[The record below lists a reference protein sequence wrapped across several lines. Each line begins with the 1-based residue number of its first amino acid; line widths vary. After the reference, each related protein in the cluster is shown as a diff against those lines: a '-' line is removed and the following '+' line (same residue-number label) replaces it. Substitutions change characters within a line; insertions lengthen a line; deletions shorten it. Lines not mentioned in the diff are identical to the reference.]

1 MLSQVVARELGGE
14 PRAKAITAV
23 AARSH
28 PTLDGTLRQVSARSL
43 YRWLA
48 AFDSR
53 GFEALVR
60 KARTPLGGSLVLDA
74 GLMAF
79 FEEQK
84 RDDPQA
90 SVPELI
96 RRARQLQ
103 LVGPREKVDR
113 STLWRAL
120 KRKGLDTRRRHAPKD
135 DDCRR
140 FSYPHRLDM
149 VLCDGKHLR
158 LGTTQKRR
166 VALFFLDDATRFALA
181 VAVGTSESAAL
192 FLRGLYKCVLARG
205 RMGILY
211 LDNGPGFIALDSLE
225 VLRKLKVH
233 FVHGTARYPEGHGKV
248 ERFNQSAWTHLLRLL
263 DRPEVDPA
271 CAALELRLE
280 HFLSEQYNHQPHE
293 SLGKQTPFQRFHQD
307 PKPLAFAE
315 SAEALREAF
324 VLHTTRKVSPDH
336 VISCEGTL
344 YEAPRGLART
354 DALVYRNLLD
364 GSLRCL
370 HQGRLVRLS
379 PLDPVANAR
388 DRRARAPEP
397 PPLPVPPKSSAELAF
412 EQDLLPV
419 VGRRPAPDPLRHLA
433 PALAQG
439 AHRLR
444 HPPLPHRRG
453 HLHPLRSPGPGGA
466 LGDRPRQPARHR
478 SPGFEVPAL
487 RP

>member
-1 MLSQVVARELGGE
+1 MNDKIPTSLAPPSPEALFRYTVLSQVIARELGGE

-23 AARSH
+23 AAQSH
-28 PTLDGTLRQVSARSL
+28 PTLEGTLRQVSARSL

-48 AFDSR
+48 AFETR

-60 KARTPLGGSLVLDA
+60 KARTPLCGSFVLDA

-84 RDDPQA
+84 RDDPHV

-103 LVGPREKVDR
+103 LIGLREKVDR
-113 STLWRAL
+113 TTLWRAL

-135 DDCRR
+135 GDCRR

-158 LGTTQKRR
+158 LGATKKRR
-166 VALFFLDDATRFALA
+166 VVLFFLDDATRFGLA

-192 FLRGLYKCVLARG
+192 FLRGLHKCVLARG

-248 ERFNQSAWTHLLRLL
+248 ERFNQTAWTHLLRLL
-263 DRPEVDPA
+263 DRPEVDPE

-280 HFLSEQYNHQPHE
+280 HFVSEQYNHQPHE
-293 SLGKQTPFQRFHQD
+293 SLDKQTPYQRFHQD

-315 SAEALREAF
+315 SGEALREAF

-336 VISCEGTL
+336 VISCDGTL

-388 DRRARAPEP
+388 DRRARTPEQ

-419 VGRRPAPDPLRHLA
+419 VGPD
-433 PALAQG
+433 G
-439 AHRLR
+439 GFS
-444 HPPLPHRRG
+444 LPTPETDH
-453 HLHPLRSPGPGGA
+453 
-466 LGDRPRQPARHR
+466 
-478 SPGFEVPAL
+478 E
-487 RP
+487 

>member
-1 MLSQVVARELGGE
+1 MNDQIPTPVVPPSPEALFRYTVLSQVIARELGGE

-23 AARSH
+23 AAQSH
-28 PTLDGTLRQVSARSL
+28 PTLEGTLRQVSARSL

-48 AFDSR
+48 AFEPL
-53 GFEALVR
+53 GFEGLVR
-60 KARTPLGGSLVLDA
+60 KARTPLCDSLVLDP
-74 GLMAF
+74 GLLAF
-79 FEEQK
+79 CEQQR
-84 RDDPQA
+84 RDDPYT

-103 LVGPREKVDR
+103 LIEPQEKVDR
-113 STLWRAL
+113 TTLWRAL
-120 KRKGLDTRRRHAPKD
+120 KRKGLDTRRHHAPKAG
-135 DDCRR
+135 DCRR
-140 FSYPHRLDM
+140 FSYPHRMDM

-158 LGTTQKRR
+158 VGATKKRR
-166 VALFFLDDATRFALA
+166 VALFFLDDATRYGLA
-181 VAVGTSESAAL
+181 VVVGESESAAL

-205 RMGILY
+205 RMNILY

-233 FVHGTARYPEGHGKV
+233 FIHGTARYPEGHGKI
-248 ERFNQSAWTHLLRLL
+248 ERFNQTAWTHLLRLL
-263 DRPEVDPA
+263 TRPEVDPE

-280 HFLSEQYNHQPHE
+280 HFLFEQYNHQPHE
-293 SLGKQTPFQRFHQD
+293 SLGKQTPYQRFHQD

-315 SAEALREAF
+315 SGDSLREAF

-336 VISCEGTL
+336 VISFDGTL
-344 YEAPRGLART
+344 YEMPLGLART

-388 DRRARAPEP
+388 DRRARRPEQ

-412 EQDLLPV
+412 EQDLLPL
-419 VGRRPAPDPLRHLA
+419 VGPD
-433 PALAQG
+433 G
-439 AHRLR
+439 GFS
-444 HPPLPHRRG
+444 LPTPETDH
-453 HLHPLRSPGPGGA
+453 
-466 LGDRPRQPARHR
+466 
-478 SPGFEVPAL
+478 E
-487 RP
+487 

>member
-1 MLSQVVARELGGE
+1 MDDQIPTPLVPPSPEALFRYTVLSQVIARELGGE

-23 AARSH
+23 AAQSH
-28 PTLDGTLRQVSARSL
+28 PTLEGTLRQVSTRSL

-48 AFDSR
+48 AFEPH
-53 GFEALVR
+53 GFEGLVR
-60 KARTPLGGSLVLDA
+60 KTRTPLGGSLVLDP
-74 GLMAF
+74 GLLAF
-79 FEEQK
+79 CEDQK
-84 RDDPQA
+84 RDDPYA

-103 LVGPREKVDR
+103 LIGPREPLDR
-113 STLWRAL
+113 TTLWRAL
-120 KRKGLDTRRRHAPKD
+120 QRKGLDTRRRHAPKAR
-135 DDCRR
+135 DCRR

-158 LGTTQKRR
+158 AGPTKKRR
-166 VALFFLDDATRFALA
+166 VALFFLDDATRFGLA
-181 VAVGTSESAAL
+181 VVVGESESAAL

-205 RMGILY
+205 RMNILY

-233 FVHGTARYPEGHGKV
+233 FIHGTARYPEGHGKI
-248 ERFNQSAWTHLLRLL
+248 ERFNQTAWTHLLRLL
-263 DRPEVDPA
+263 TRPEVDPE

-293 SLGKQTPFQRFHQD
+293 SLAKQTPYQRFHQD

-315 SAEALREAF
+315 SGDSLCEAF

-336 VISCEGTL
+336 VISFDGTL
-344 YEAPRGLART
+344 YEMPLGLART
-354 DALVYRNLLD
+354 DVLVYRNLLD

-388 DRRARAPEP
+388 DRRARLPEQ

-419 VGRRPAPDPLRHLA
+419 VGPD
-433 PALAQG
+433 G
-439 AHRLR
+439 GFS
-444 HPPLPHRRG
+444 LPTLEIDH
-453 HLHPLRSPGPGGA
+453 
-466 LGDRPRQPARHR
+466 
-478 SPGFEVPAL
+478 E
-487 RP
+487 